1 MLQLLETFCAV
12 AEAGSLTKAAER
24 LHLTQPAITRQ
35 MRALE
40 RELGASLLTRTSQG
54 VALTPAGHAV
64 LAHAREAIAA
74 VRAARQAAA
83 AASGAGALRL
93 RVAAGLMA
101 TQYVLPAV
109 VAAFQARHPEVEVEL
124 QPVHHRVAVERLL
137 GYAADVAVIASPVRS
152 PLVKATPVLRD
163 PLLVVG
169 ARGASGASAEAGPVR
184 LEALQGKTLLVL
196 APGTGL
202 HELIEEALR
211 RRGVSCHLVEHPNA
225 ETIKTAVRL
234 GMGVSILPVSAVKEE
249 LSAGTLT
256 AREIADWPGGE
267 RTIRVLVR
275 SSGRASKEVSEL
287 VTLLKALAPESA
299 TSR

>member
-1 MLQLLETFCAV
+1 MLELLETFCAV
-12 AEAGSLTKAAER
+12 AEAGSLTRAAER

-40 RELGASLLTRTSQG
+40 RELGAAVLTRTSQG

-64 LAHAREAIAA
+64 LAHAREAIGA

-83 AASGAGALRL
+83 AAAGGGQARL

-101 TQYVLPAV
+101 TQYVLPPV
-109 VAAFQARHPEVEVEL
+109 VAAFQTRHPEVEVEL
-124 QPVHHRVAVERLL
+124 QPGHHRVAVERLL
-137 GYAADVAVIASPVRS
+137 GYEADVAVIASPVRS

-163 PLLVVG
+163 PLLVVS
-169 ARGASGASAEAGPVR
+169 ASGAESAPIR

-202 HELIEEALR
+202 HELVEEALR
-211 RRGVSCHLVEHPNA
+211 RRGVTCHLVEHPNA

-234 GMGVSILPVSAVKEE
+234 GMGVSILPVSAVREE
-249 LSAGTLT
+249 LRAGTLA
-256 AREIADWPGGE
+256 AREIADWPSGE
-267 RTIRVLVR
+267 RVIRVLVR
-275 SSGRASKEVSEL
+275 SSGRAPKAVSDFVAVLKESYPKGE
-287 VTLLKALAPESA
+287 
-299 TSR
+299 RG